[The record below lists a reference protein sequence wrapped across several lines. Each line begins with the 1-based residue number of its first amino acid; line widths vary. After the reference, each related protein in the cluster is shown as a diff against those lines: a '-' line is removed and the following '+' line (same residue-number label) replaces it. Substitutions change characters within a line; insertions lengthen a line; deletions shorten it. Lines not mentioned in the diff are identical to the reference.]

1 MDKFGR
7 VVIPKSI
14 REALNLKSEVK
25 LEVRVSDGEITL
37 RPQAQ
42 GQVVE
47 KNGFYVWT
55 GADRLDKT
63 LVELIQ
69 ETREERQE

>member
-7 VVIPKSI
+7 VLIPKSI
-14 REALNLKSEVK
+14 REALNLKPEAK
-25 LEVRVSDGEITL
+25 LEVRVVDGEITL
-37 RPQAQ
+37 RPQNQ

-55 GADRLDKT
+55 GADRLDKS
-63 LVELIQ
+63 LIELIQ
-69 ETREERQE
+69 EVREER

>member
-7 VVIPKSI
+7 VRIPKSI

-37 RPQAQ
+37 RPQNK
-42 GQVVE
+42 GQIVE

-55 GADRLDKT
+55 GTDRLDKS
-63 LVELIQ
+63 LIELIQ